1 MSDDEIKNKNLD
13 LIEYFVGKVLDTVK
27 KKKKSRTTT
36 RHYRHARIRR

>member
-27 KKKKSRTTT
+27 KKKSRTTT